1 MNHAITIDGI
11 GKRYRLGVTHASSLR
26 DLANGAF
33 GRLTGR
39 RSTPGVGE
47 DDKSSSSPPAKEFWA
62 LKDVTFNVNEGD
74 TLGII
79 GRNGAGKSTLLK
91 VLSRITSPTE
101 GKIEI
106 FGRVASLLEVG
117 TGFHPELT
125 GRENVFLNGT
135 ILGMTRAEVTRQFDA
150 IVDFAGVA
158 KFVDTPVKRYS
169 SGMKVRLGFA
179 VAAHLDPEILIVDEV
194 LAVGDLEFQRK
205 CLGKMGQVAK
215 SGRTILFVSH
225 NMSAVA
231 QLCNKGVVLHQG
243 QTSGIQAIADAID
256 LYVQQTPT
264 GDREGIFLSE
274 VTSDHDRI
282 TEIRVQQ
289 DGNDSAT
296 VKHDQEI
303 DILFRMQSPHRTF
316 PLLLSVAI
324 CDRFQRFVFTAATRI
339 DSIDHWGRNGEL
351 IRRLRI
357 RKRFLMPGRYSVVA
371 GILDSRK
378 KIVDEHHFVC
388 SFGIENAGDSELV
401 SSDCDQG
408 IVFGEFEWLEEQ
420 GIHQAGDSYIRK
432 DAES

>member
-39 RSTPGVGE
+39 RSAPGVGE
-47 DDKSSSSPPAKEFWA
+47 DDKSSPSPPAKEFWA

-205 CLGKMGQVAK
+205 CLGKMDQVAK

-243 QTSGIQAIADAID
+243 RTGGIQSISDAID

-264 GDREGIFLSE
+264 GDREGSFVAALSPDCDQI
-274 VTSDHDRI
+274 SSI
-282 TEIRVQQ
+282 CVQQ
-289 DGNDSAT
+289 DGSDTAT

-303 DILFRMQSPHRTF
+303 DLVFRVRSPHRTS
-316 PLLLSVAI
+316 PLLLSIAI
-324 CDRFQRFVFTAATRI
+324 CDRFQRKVFTAATEI
-339 DSIDHWGRNGEL
+339 EHQGDWDQGGEVT
-351 IRRLRI
+351 RRLRI
-357 RKRFLMPGRYSVVA
+357 RRRFLMPGRYSVIA

-378 KIVDEHHFVC
+378 KILDHHRFVC
-388 SFGIENAGDSELV
+388 PFGIENVGDDDLI
-401 SSDCDQG
+401 SSDGDHG
-408 IVFGEFEWLEEQ
+408 IVFGEFEWLE
-420 GIHQAGDSYIRK
+420 QAERCHVGGDCGRGMSQ
-432 DAES
+432 